1 MAAMQIFVKAMTG
14 KTDVCAHGVR
24 CKQIMTMTL
33 VMQASDIVISAK
45 ARIQALTGISPNQQL
60 LIFEEQSLQNH
71 RTLSECHIQNES
83 TLHMDRVWP
92 EIGIL
97 ISNGVGPSFTVTL
110 IPPDPIAM
118 LKDMIKLETGI
129 YPDQQLLMFGDSE
142 LQDNLSTLADENI
155 QDGSI
160 VFLFLRM
167 HLDRSW

>member
-1 MAAMQIFVKAMTG
+1 M
-14 KTDVCAHGVR
+14 
-24 CKQIMTMTL
+24 
-33 VMQASDIVISAK
+33 
-45 ARIQALTGISPNQQL
+45 
-60 LIFEEQSLQNH
+60 
-71 RTLSECHIQNES
+71 
-83 TLHMDRVWP
+83 
-92 EIGIL
+92 

-129 YPDQQLLMFGDSE
+129 YPDQQLLFGDSE